1 MSRKTVNK
9 NEIIKTV
16 WGMAEPLAEEL
27 GLILWDVQFLKEG
40 ASWSLRIV
48 IDREG
53 GVDMDACEAM
63 SRAIDPKLDE
73 ADPIDESYTLEVWS
87 AGLDRPLTRDFHFE
101 QSIGLPVTIGLF
113 TPLDGDREPVMTL
126 KAYHGKTITAV
137 DEAGAEHEFTLSELR
152 FVRRKDE
159 ISFDFKD

>member
-27 GLILWDVQFLKEG
+27 RLILWDVQFLKEG

-53 GVDMDACEAM
+53 GVDMDA
-63 SRAIDPKLDE
+63 
-73 ADPIDESYTLEVWS
+73 
-87 AGLDRPLTRDFHFE
+87 
-101 QSIGLPVTIGLF
+101 
-113 TPLDGDREPVMTL
+113 
-126 KAYHGKTITAV
+126 
-137 DEAGAEHEFTLSELR
+137 
-152 FVRRKDE
+152 
-159 ISFDFKD
+159 

>member
-9 NEIIKTV
+9 NEIVKTV
-16 WGMAEPLAEEL
+16 WEMAEPIAEEL

-40 ASWSLRIV
+40 ASFSLRIV

-73 ADPIDESYTLEVWS
+73 VDPIDESYTLEVWS

-101 QSIGLPVTIGLF
+101 QSIGMPVTIGLF
-113 TPLDGDREPVMTL
+113 APLEGDREPVMTL
-126 KAYHGKTITAV
+126 KAYHDKTITAV
-137 DEAGAEHEFTLSELR
+137 DENGTEHEFTLSELR

-159 ISFDFKD
+159 ISFDFED